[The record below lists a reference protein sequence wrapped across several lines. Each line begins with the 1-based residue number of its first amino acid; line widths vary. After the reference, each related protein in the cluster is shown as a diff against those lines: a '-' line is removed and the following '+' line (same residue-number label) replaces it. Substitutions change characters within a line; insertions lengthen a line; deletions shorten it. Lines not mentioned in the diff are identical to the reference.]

1 MNAYLRMLMKRTI
14 TIFCV
19 SFFFAG
25 LSCAQ
30 VVGDSPLKHV
40 KLAGYVGNR
49 IDDCI
54 LHRIKGQSVEELI
67 EPFHYKNEINRWQS
81 EFWGKWVQGAITAY
95 RYTRDA
101 ELYSQI
107 KTSVDL
113 LLETQE
119 PNGYIGNYGPEHQLE
134 QWDVW
139 GRKYTML
146 GLISWYDLSGDG
158 KALEAACRVLD
169 HLMTQVGPGLTDIVA
184 TGNYVGMPSTSVLEP
199 VMYLYNRTRNPRYLD
214 FAEYIVRQWE
224 KEDGPQLIGKA
235 IADVPVA
242 FRFPHP
248 EVWFS
253 RHNGQKAY
261 EMMSCYEGLLEL
273 YKVTGNPLYLSAVE
287 KTVSHIVQEEINIA
301 GSGSSVE
308 CWYSGKE
315 RQTLP
320 TYHTMETCVT
330 FTWMQLCN
338 RLLQLTGNSL
348 YADYMERTIYNA
360 LLGSMKRD
368 GSQIAKYTPLEGW
381 RVEGEK
387 QCGMNINCCNANGP
401 RAFAMIPFFAYQAK
415 GSRIYVNLY
424 NESEAELIL
433 PGKNT
438 VRLTQ
443 RTDFPVDGQV
453 TIEVNPSKNADFAI
467 ALRIPAWSKRTSV
480 SVNGREEKELLAGSY
495 CVIGRKWKKGD
506 KIVIGLDLRAR
517 VVEQNQMQ
525 AIVRGP
531 ILLARDSRLKDG
543 FVDETV
549 VVQDKDGYVELTPA
563 EIPDFAW
570 MAFTAPMVAGT
581 DLEGNGTPRP
591 IKLCD
596 FASAGNTW
604 DKAERYRV
612 WLPKTLNVTLAPY
625 KPYNE

>member
-1 MNAYLRMLMKRTI
+1 
-14 TIFCV
+14 
-19 SFFFAG
+19 
-25 LSCAQ
+25 
-30 VVGDSPLKHV
+30 
-40 KLAGYVGNR
+40 
-49 IDDCI
+49 
-54 LHRIKGQSVEELI
+54 
-67 EPFHYKNEINRWQS
+67 
-81 EFWGKWVQGAITAY
+81 
-95 RYTRDA
+95 
-101 ELYSQI
+101 
-107 KTSVDL
+107 
-113 LLETQE
+113 
-119 PNGYIGNYGPEHQLE
+119 
-134 QWDVW
+134 
-139 GRKYTML
+139 
-146 GLISWYDLSGDG
+146 
-158 KALEAACRVLD
+158 
-169 HLMTQVGPGLTDIVA
+169 
-184 TGNYVGMPSTSVLEP
+184 
-199 VMYLYNRTRNPRYLD
+199 MYLYNRTRNPRYLD

-415 GSRIYVNLY
+415 DSRIYVNLY
-424 NESEAELIL
+424 NESEAELML

-467 ALRIPAWSKRTSV
+467 ALRIPSWSRRTSV

-563 EIPDFAW
+563 ETPDFAW